1 MTIIKLTRI
10 DLGCNRYDGWIFD
23 VYYVVPSFS
32 QRGKQ
37 VIIVRPFYRG
47 RSRLREVKHFVQGQ
61 TTPNWYVILPKL
73 ELSLLK
79 SLSLPLSLLF
89 SYRGCNNEAD
99 VDGRQEL
106 SKTMDSI

>member
-1 MTIIKLTRI
+1 MTIIKLTHI
-10 DLGCNRYDGWIFD
+10 DLACNRYDGWIFD
-23 VYYVVPSFS
+23 YVVPSFS

-37 VIIVRPFYRG
+37 VIIVQPFYRG
-47 RSRLREVKHFVQGQ
+47 RSRLREVKHLVQGQ

-89 SYRGCNNEAD
+89 SY
-99 VDGRQEL
+99 
-106 SKTMDSI
+106 